1 MLERV
6 PPLDSIDHLLPG
18 LQAIVLVASLAALV
32 LGAMEEAP

>member
-6 PPLDSIDHLLPG
+6 PPLDSIDHLPG